1 MLKLFARKKDTST
14 TTLFDFLKVD
24 LHSHLLAGIDDGVQT
39 EAQALEIIEQFRSYG
54 FQKIITTPHIL
65 WDFYKNTPE
74 IIHNKLEKLRLFLQE
89 NQIHIPIEAAAEYY
103 VDEHFLQLLQKHE
116 KLLSFGEKNY
126 LLFETGFLNI
136 PAFWEEAIFLM
147 KANGYQPILAHP
159 ERYVYVQN
167 NFSFLEKMLNL
178 GVLLQINILS
188 LVGYYSLE
196 AQKTAEKIVEAR
208 LPHFLASD
216 CHHIRHAKTLQNLVQ
231 SSFFKKIQN
240 YPWLNSTL

>member
-1 MLKLFARKKDTST
+1 MLKLFARKKDTPST
-14 TTLFDFLKVD
+14 LLFDFLKVD

-39 EAQALEIIEQFRSYG
+39 EAQALEIIEQFLSYG

-74 IIHNKLEKLRLFLQE
+74 IIHKKLEKLRLFLQE

-103 VDEHFLQLLQKHE
+103 LDEHFLQMLQKNE

-126 LLFETGFLNI
+126 LLFETGLLNI
-136 PAFWEEAIFLM
+136 SAFWEEAVFLM

-159 ERYVYVQN
+159 ERYIYIQN
-167 NFSFLEKMLNL
+167 NFNFLEKMLNL

-188 LVGYYSLE
+188 LVGYYSVE
-196 AQKTAEKIVEAR
+196 VQKTAEKIIDAR

-216 CHHIRHAKTLQNLVQ
+216 CHHLRQAQSLQNLVQ
-231 SSFFKKIQN
+231 SFFFKKIQN
-240 YPWLNSTL
+240 YNWLNNTL